1 MKTALAAL
9 LIAFASTVGA
19 QGKDD
24 ARGSTPLGSATDG
37 SRPADGAITGGSIQ
51 PGESSGIPR
60 DRPGVPSTDSGVP
73 AAERIKRCQE
83 LTGSLREDCLRKER
97 SSGAGGTQAPREVLP
112 PSERS
117 DKPSR

>member
-9 LIAFASTVGA
+9 LIAFASIVGA

-24 ARGSTPLGSATDG
+24 ARGTTPPGTAADG

-60 DRPGVPSTDSGVP
+60 DRPGVP
-73 AAERIKRCQE
+73 AAERIKRCEE
-83 LTGSLREDCLRKER
+83 LSGTLREECLRKER
-97 SSGAGGTQAPREVLP
+97 SSGAGGTHAPREVLP
-112 PSERS
+112 SSERS

>member
-19 QGKDD
+19 QGKDEV
-24 ARGSTPLGSATDG
+24 RGSTPLGTATDG
-37 SRPADGAITGGSIQ
+37 SRPSDGAITGGSIQ
-51 PGESSGIPR
+51 PGESGGIPKAG
-60 DRPGVPSTDSGVP
+60 PAGPSGVP
-73 AAERIKRCQE
+73 PEERIKRCQE
-83 LTGSLREDCLRKER
+83 LSGTLREECLRKEER
-97 SSGAGGTQAPREVLP
+97 SSGSGGTQREVLS